1 MDVRLLHLN
10 KPVSQSTV
18 NEAVVRLGLRCV
30 QMDLNK
36 KREAELQKLRRDLEE
51 AQLQSEA
58 QIAGL
63 RKKQQDAVNEL
74 TEQVDQLQKAKQ
86 KSVLRRLLLLSLA
99 LPAEATA
106 VLFSASS
113 KLCQHDNSQT
123 AALSSMKFCA
133 LTTFGSPLN
142 IKVIDQTSRSHG
154 FLCFFLHV
162 TA

>member
-1 MDVRLLHLN
+1 VN
-10 KPVSQSTV
+10 FSTDT
-18 NEAVVRLGLRCV
+18 VVRVIHVTGRSIRCSV

-86 KSVLRRLLLLSLA
+86 KSVFPRTYSCQILKRYVRRKRRQLCSSR
-99 LPAEATA
+99 
-106 VLFSASS
+106 VLTCSTVSS
-113 KLCQHDNSQT
+113 D
-123 AALSSMKFCA
+123 
-133 LTTFGSPLN
+133 
-142 IKVIDQTSRSHG
+142 
-154 FLCFFLHV
+154 FFLRTEAILGGFRSRHF
-162 TA
+162 